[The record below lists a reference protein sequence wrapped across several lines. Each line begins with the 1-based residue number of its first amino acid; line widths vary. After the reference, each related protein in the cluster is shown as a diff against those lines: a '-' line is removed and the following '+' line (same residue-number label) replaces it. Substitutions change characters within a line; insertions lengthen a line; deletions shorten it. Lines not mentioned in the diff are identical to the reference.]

1 MVGSSM
7 TLQLNTKIGDNYT
20 NCIISKIW
28 LCCAECI
35 FSNLRKIRLT
45 FFFFLSTFFT
55 YLLVVFPF
63 FHVSFSPSVIDT
75 QTVLF
80 YNKCLLLAFRLEMIL
95 AQNKKL
101 TQTVVPTGLLYTG
114 VFVLNSVGEIISF
127 RTATIIDKNIG

>member
-1 MVGSSM
+1 MM
-7 TLQLNTKIGDNYT
+7 LQLNTIVGDNYT

-35 FSNLRKIRLT
+35 LFESAQNSVGFL
-45 FFFFLSTFFT
+45 FFLLSTFFT
-55 YLLVVFPF
+55 YLPVVFPF

-101 TQTVVPTGLLYTG
+101 TQTVVPTSLLYTG
-114 VFVLNSVGEIISF
+114 VFVLNSVGKIISF
-127 RTATIIDKNIG
+127 RTATILAKNIG